1 MPNTLE
7 IDKDIYNALAESFGK
22 DVLKERIDD
31 ILISA
36 IESRLEQFSR
46 EILKLEEKYGVSFV
60 EFEQMWDRGK
70 IKDKHRHEVESD
82 FIDWEMIEMEKK
94 ELLSTL
100 SRLKGLKKV

>member
-7 IDKDIYNALAESFGK
+7 IDKDIYNALAESFGE

-31 ILISA
+31 ILFSA
-36 IESRLEQFSR
+36 IESRLELFSR
-46 EILKLEEKYGVSFV
+46 EILKFEEKYGVSFV
-60 EFEQMWDRGK
+60 EFEQMWDRDK
-70 IKDKHRHEVESD
+70 IKDKHTHEIESD
-82 FIDWEMIEMEKK
+82 FIDWEMMEMEKK